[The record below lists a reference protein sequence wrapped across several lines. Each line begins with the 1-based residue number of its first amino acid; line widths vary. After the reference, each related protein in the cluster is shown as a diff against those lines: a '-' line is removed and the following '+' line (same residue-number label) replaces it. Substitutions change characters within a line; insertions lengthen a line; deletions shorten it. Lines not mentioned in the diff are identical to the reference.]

1 MRALLAEIGFAG
13 AALARETPDG
23 LQLIDGHLRAEL
35 SPDAKIPV
43 LILDVTEKEAAKLLA
58 TFDPIG
64 KLAEGDAQAL
74 GKLLAEIDTESEAL
88 EAMLKELEAEVGVK
102 EPFTPDLAPET
113 SQQPVSP
120 EDVERKQAELDA
132 KFTQGE
138 DLIPA
143 ICPQCAC
150 EFYVKP
156 QPRSTQTDA
165 TPATRPATS
174 DVTPGG
180 E

>member
-64 KLAEGDAQAL
+64 TMAETDNDAL
-74 GKLLAEIDTESEAL
+74 SKLLAEIDIEEDALQSVLDGMAGVDFCSNQVNKPDLVRLDTKAPPKMAWVLIGIPTVRFSEISEA
-88 EAMLKELEAEVGVK
+88 
-102 EPFTPDLAPET
+102 
-113 SQQPVSP
+113 
-120 EDVERKQAELDA
+120 VERLSCIDGTIVETTAND
-132 KFTQGE
+132 G
-138 DLIPA
+138 
-143 ICPQCAC
+143 
-150 EFYVKP
+150 
-156 QPRSTQTDA
+156 
-165 TPATRPATS
+165 
-174 DVTPGG
+174 
-180 E
+180 